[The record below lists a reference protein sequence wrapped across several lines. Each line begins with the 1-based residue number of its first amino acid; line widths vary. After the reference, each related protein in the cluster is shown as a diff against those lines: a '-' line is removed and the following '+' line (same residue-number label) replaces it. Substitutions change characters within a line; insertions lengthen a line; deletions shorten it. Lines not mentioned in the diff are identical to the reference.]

1 MMQTN
6 KKMKKRKDQKLEDK
20 ALAKDGTNLENKPL
34 QKEQKEQ
41 DQDDVQDKVGDVS
54 NQPRILVFRWILN
67 KWIVKL
73 LMDFRSLLNMFR
85 QDAQEATWK
94 RPLMD
99 TTRKDIYV
107 LQIKNYTFIMIKKL
121 QKTNHN

>member
-1 MMQTN
+1 
-6 KKMKKRKDQKLEDK
+6 
-20 ALAKDGTNLENKPL
+20 
-34 QKEQKEQ
+34 
-41 DQDDVQDKVGDVS
+41 
-54 NQPRILVFRWILN
+54 
-67 KWIVKL
+67 
-73 LMDFRSLLNMFR
+73 MDFRSLLNMFR

-121 QKTNHN
+121 QKTKHN